1 MKPFSFKAKAP
12 GHNYS
17 WRQQLQKNWVWEWR
31 GLRGFSGAW
40 LKSIWEVLVLSLQ
53 VVSSQIKIKCSK
65 GAMDRVKIFYW
76 LCWLADLEIF
86 SGISILGEIILIP
99 LLWIFLVVYLYHPL
113 CFLIR
118 VSCPRAG
125 WLAGRRSRAGA
136 GACHGSPLLQKHA
149 PAQHCPAPYSKSLLL
164 CFLAARDSCSQQPPC
179 LEHWD
184 KEMYNCI
191 VILHDSAEKTRVK
204 QQPPQNNQN
213 CILTIHLCMLLWLCV
228 ILWFRKNKTDTEE
241 EETHREIYFYLL

>member
-1 MKPFSFKAKAP
+1 MLTCWSWDFFRDQHSRRNYFDPITLNSF
-12 GHNYS
+12 G
-17 WRQQLQKNWVWEWR
+17 
-31 GLRGFSGAW
+31 GLS
-40 LKSIWEVLVLSLQ
+40 
-53 VVSSQIKIKCSK
+53 VSSS
-65 GAMDRVKIFYW
+65 MPPY
-76 LCWLADLEIF
+76 
-86 SGISILGEIILIP
+86 
-99 LLWIFLVVYLYHPL
+99 
-113 CFLIR
+113 
-118 VSCPRAG
+118 PRELPPG

-241 EETHREIYFYLL
+241 EETRREIYFYLL